1 MILSYIADT
10 LQSLGYEYQIDIAS
24 VRGFEYYTG
33 MIFQLFV
40 NDEKVGGGGRYDAL
54 IPAMGGKNTP
64 ASGFALYLDLL
75 MKLVKT
81 ETLAPAPLPKILVK
95 MDADAS
101 KMGFAMADLLREAGY
116 IVKLH
121 LGGKGPTDI
130 AWKLDVHNQAPRFE
144 MLADSF
150 RCC

>member
-1 MILSYIADT
+1 
-10 LQSLGYEYQIDIAS
+10 
-24 VRGFEYYTG
+24 

-75 MKLVKT
+75 MKLISPEK
-81 ETLAPAPLPKILVK
+81 LAPDPVPKILVK

-101 KMGFAMADLLREAGY
+101 QMGFAMADQLREAGM
-116 IVKLH
+116 IVKMH
-121 LGGKGPTDI
+121 LGGKGPTDV
-130 AWKLDVHNQAPRFE
+130 AWNLEVQIKRLGLF
-144 MLADSF
+144 
-150 RCC
+150 